1 LPNDKARALRKHLT
15 PQEVKLWVKLRDLK
29 ALGFHFRKQAPI
41 GHYIVDFVSFS
52 AQIVIEVDGGQHGM
66 ADGIRSDNARDTFL
80 QSQGFR
86 VLRFWNSEVDQ
97 NLDGV
102 MESILGKLK
111 TPTPVLRTDLES
123 ELRSPRT
130 PQGGG
135 ISRPHTPPHAARR
148 NQALTR
154 RKRST
159 RGLCGRV
166 SAVAP

>member
-111 TPTPVLRTDLES
+111 TPTPVLRTD
-123 ELRSPRT
+123 
-130 PQGGG
+130 
-135 ISRPHTPPHAARR
+135 PPH
-148 NQALTR
+148 
-154 RKRST
+154 K
-159 RGLCGRV
+159 GEG
-166 SAVAP
+166 